1 MAKGIIG
8 KKLGMSQIFNDN
20 GTVVPVTVIEAG
32 PCVVTQKKDKGR
44 DGYNAIQMGFIDKS
58 ESRTNKPEQGHF
70 KRTGVKP
77 RKYMKEFRDF
87 SGEVSEGDEITVK
100 QFAEGELVDVTGI
113 SRGKGFAGTI
123 KRYNFKRGPKT
134 HGSHSIRIPGS
145 IGATDAA
152 RVFKGKKLPG
162 RMGNERVTV
171 QSLEIIRVDLDKN
184 LLLIKGS
191 VPGPRNG
198 ILAIKEAVKAN
209 N

>member
-8 KKLGMSQIFNDN
+8 KKLGMTQIFNDN
-20 GTVVPVTVIEAG
+20 GTVVPVTVVEAG
-32 PCVVTQKKDKGR
+32 PCVVTQKKDREK

-58 ESRTNKPEQGHF
+58 ESRANKPEQGHF
-70 KRTGVKP
+70 KRAGVNP

-113 SRGKGFAGTI
+113 SKGKGFAGTI

-152 RVFKGKKLPG
+152 RVFKGQKLPG

-171 QSLEIIRVDLDKN
+171 QSLEIVRVDLDKN

-198 ILAIKEAVKAN
+198 ILAIKEAVKVN